1 MAESNNP
8 AIPATSVIIEGENYS
23 ILSVPSESSAL
34 VKIEKEELTG
44 SNTLSLK
51 TLVID
56 LGRVGE
62 FIKIAYNA
70 TLSAGISGDERI
82 HMLHLQIRSLGS
94 GITDLC
100 GMSAV
105 TVSNFRSTTR
115 TILQELK
122 GAYQYLLDGFE
133 DMAVDCMENLSTL
146 AEKMAKAAANLE
158 KEIKKQE
165 EKVAK
170 ALDDSKTASFLEE
183 KEIKRLEEL
192 REKRKEEIKELDK
205 EIART
210 AKLEEDTKKDRRMLE
225 QKELDEIKNIETS
238 TLEAI
243 GNFIWE
249 GAGTKLFGGHK
260 QDARERKTMYA
271 KKAAD
276 KQEEERKAREERK
289 EYIQQQQDFLSE
301 MKSCE
306 TKESNA
312 AQAVKFL
319 HAACGALQEL
329 EVIMKRAAIFWMK
342 LQQHCK
348 SLAEDSVKQRIER
361 GIKLPAKRR
370 LEFWTSESFKTQA
383 VAYYAKWAALHSMC
397 HEYMG
402 HIEQTQEQLY
412 KYLRENPT
420 REEARTN
427 LPALI
432 SKYEDSLSE
441 EAKQITQL
449 MEKDLESDLNS

>member
-1 MAESNNP
+1 MASDG
-8 AIPATSVIIEGENYS
+8 AQATSVVLYGEEYS
-23 ILSVPSESSAL
+23 ILSVPSESSKL
-34 VKIEKEELTG
+34 VKLEKEELVG
-44 SNTLSLK
+44 SNILSLK
-51 TLVID
+51 TLVTD

-82 HMLHLQIRSLGS
+82 HQLHLQIRSLGS

-100 GMSAV
+100 GLSAV

-122 GAYQYLLDGFE
+122 SAYQYLLDGFE

-146 AEKMAKAAANLE
+146 AHKMAKAAEKLQ
-158 KEIKKQE
+158 KEIKQQE
-165 EKVAK
+165 ENVAK

-183 KEIKRLEEL
+183 KEIKRLEAL
-192 REKRKEEIKELDK
+192 REKREKEIKTLDE

-210 AKLEEDTKKDRRMLE
+210 QEEEETAKKARMDLE
-225 QKELDEIKNIETS
+225 QKELDEIKNIKTGIFES
-238 TLEAI
+238 I
-243 GNFIWE
+243 GNMIID

-260 QDARERKTMYA
+260 QDARERKAMYEKMA
-271 KKAAD
+271 ANKHEEEKKIR
-276 KQEEERKAREERK
+276 EERKAHLH
-289 EYIQQQQDFLSE
+289 QQQAFLSE

-306 TKESNA
+306 MQESNA
-312 AQAVKFL
+312 AQAVQFL

-329 EVIMKRAAIFWMK
+329 EVVMKRAALFWMK
-342 LQQHCK
+342 LHQHCK
-348 SLAEDSVKQRIER
+348 DLAEESVKKRIEK
-361 GIKLPAKRR
+361 GMKYPESKR
-370 LEFWTSESFKTQA
+370 LMFWTSNGFKEQA

-402 HIEQTQEQLY
+402 YIEQTQEQLY
-412 KYLRENPT
+412 NYLRENPT
-420 REEARTN
+420 REEAREN

-432 SKYEDSLSE
+432 SKYESSLSE
-441 EAKQITQL
+441 EEKQISLWMKQ
-449 MEKDLESDLNS
+449 KSDLESMDCN